1 MTEGGHIA
9 TRVTDTAEKTLNYLY
24 FQNLGGNVGG
34 SWGLVMKT
42 HIGSASLPRDTR
54 GVAG

>member
-24 FQNLGGNVGG
+24 FHNLGGNVGG
-34 SWGLVMKT
+34 NWGLAMKT
-42 HIGSASLPRDTR
+42 HIGSASLPRDAR